1 MVKNTIPTNPN
12 LLKERLVPVQ
22 KAGGEFP
29 YQVGRK
35 AIHRY
40 IFNGIRGVQLATV
53 LIGHRRFTSIEAIE
67 RFLRETNRQT
77 DDCSEPRRMTEQEIR
92 SAKAAVGLKTN

>member
-1 MVKNTIPTNPN
+1 MVKHTIPTNPN

-35 AIHRY
+35 AVHRY
-40 IFNGIRGVQLATV
+40 VFTGIRGVQLATV

-67 RFLRETNRQT
+67 RFLRETNKQAGGGE
-77 DDCSEPRRMTEQEIR
+77 SQRMTEQEIR
-92 SAKAAVGLKTN
+92 SAKAAVGLKTK